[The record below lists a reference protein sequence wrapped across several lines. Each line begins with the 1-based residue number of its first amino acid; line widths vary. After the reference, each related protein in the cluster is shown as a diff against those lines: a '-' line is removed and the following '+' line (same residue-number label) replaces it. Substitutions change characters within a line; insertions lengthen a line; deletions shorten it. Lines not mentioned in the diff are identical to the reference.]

1 MFMHNLP
8 PAYLLDQ
15 LANLLAH
22 RGIYPEDLVPAV
34 GGPTAR
40 TRQEPS
46 PQPSQVA
53 VVQLLYAAQATDLAT
68 RLPEGQQKSALKS
81 AGAAI
86 DSILDDWCGTPPKF
100 PYPWPWPGPPPWVW
114 EIASELSLVANSL
127 PPGSLRD
134 VIQDISVQVLQKAN
148 VER

>member
-1 MFMHNLP
+1 M
-8 PAYLLDQ
+8 
-15 LANLLAH
+15 
-22 RGIYPEDLVPAV
+22 
-34 GGPTAR
+34 
-40 TRQEPS
+40 
-46 PQPSQVA
+46 
-53 VVQLLYAAQATDLAT
+53 

-86 DSILDDWCGTPPKF
+86 DSILDDWCGTPPRF

-127 PPGSLRD
+127 QPGTLRD
-134 VIQDISVQVLQKAN
+134 VIQDIGIQAFQRAN